1 MFCLYDCRRTHIS
14 SFCPNQQGCAVA
26 SQAINAALPPISIY
40 PIITIS
46 ESHGNGGKM
55 GRVSYELSE
64 DNRRRLE
71 LLTAFGI
78 LNGHYPSRDEIV
90 NESIRQYFMR
100 VYEEYCNKA
109 DPNDMMKRMMEEV
122 IL

>member
-1 MFCLYDCRRTHIS
+1 MVQIRPDQWH
-14 SFCPNQQGCAVA
+14 SFGR
-26 SQAINAALPPISIY
+26 
-40 PIITIS
+40 
-46 ESHGNGGKM
+46 GKM

-71 LLTAFGI
+71 PLTAFGI

-100 VYEEYCNKA
+100 VYEEYGVLSPKPSLFCFISTSLDLSA
-109 DPNDMMKRMMEEV
+109 S
-122 IL
+122 II